1 MSRRDGHEPEART
14 RRRREWRESRREGMV
29 EEQQEGEGKWREAEW
44 GGKAGGQYEGEGR
57 DKEGR
62 EGGGRGRKV
71 EGRIGTRPT
80 HNTLFHLI
88 LERSMRGLEYT
99 QCTVNLEHSNALST
113 QCTRSNGHS
122 ALSATH
128 LLDTKVPVRACV
140 WSHVPVSPADLPGPL
155 SLSVPHPGLVS
166 PRSSRLRLILRRP
179 TVYVKTLGRELES
192 VDTSCDQLKKN

>member
-1 MSRRDGHEPEART
+1 
-14 RRRREWRESRREGMV
+14 MV
-29 EEQQEGEGKWREAEW
+29 EEQQEGEGKWGEAEW

-71 EGRIGTRPT
+71 EGRIGARPT

-155 SLSVPHPGLVS
+155 SLSLFLTQALSHLDLPVS
-166 PRSSRLRLILRRP
+166 VL
-179 TVYVKTLGRELES
+179 
-192 VDTSCDQLKKN
+192 SCDVRQYMSKPSGANWNQLIPVVIS